1 MKITVVDY
9 GLGNVKSVLAALKH
23 LNFEVKIDSNG
34 QKIGGADLLLIP
46 GVASFGAGVDHI
58 NKFNQFEEILNFS
71 KTGKTVIGL
80 CLGAQLFLKQS
91 EESPGASG
99 LDLIEGVNKRLDS
112 KLSIIPNQGWS
123 KIEFKQNS
131 NLSAKFEEKYL
142 YFSHSYKMEL
152 DDPSIV
158 VAKIKNKLEEIP
170 AIIQKDNLIGLQ
182 FHPERSGVDGLALL
196 YEIINKQTGSNI

>member
-1 MKITVVDY
+1 LKITVVDY
-9 GLGNVKSVLAALKH
+9 GLGNVKSVLAALTH
-23 LNFEVKIDSNG
+23 LNFEVKLDADG
-34 QKIGGADLLLIP
+34 QRINGADLLLIP
-46 GVASFGAGVDHI
+46 GVASFGAGVDNI
-58 NKFNQFEEILNFS
+58 EKFNQFEEILNFN
-71 KTGKTVIGL
+71 KTGKTIIGL

-91 EESPGASG
+91 EESPGYLG

-112 KLSIIPNQGWS
+112 RLGVTPNQGWS
-123 KIEFKQNS
+123 KIEFMQNS
-131 NLSAKFEEKYL
+131 ILSTKFEDKYF

-196 YEIINKQTGSNI
+196 YEIINKQTGLNI